1 MWHCK
6 RIVWYSLYDSEAALQ
21 MQRGSSFLFY
31 WAASADTPHRNGE
44 NMGLL
49 SCRFFRDFRAFRES
63 YFKPVKAI
71 FYLLR
76 GKYLSIMLR
85 EKYLSQTI
93 SPAIEGKYHKRLSR
107 QVGKGQRATSPDP

>member
-1 MWHCK
+1 M
-6 RIVWYSLYDSEAALQ
+6 WYSLYDSEAALQ
-21 MQRGSSFLFY
+21 LQRDSSFLFY

-85 EKYLSQTI
+85 QKIFI
-93 SPAIEGKYHKRLSR
+93 SDNLPYN
-107 QVGKGQRATSPDP
+107 